1 MLRYRTRH
9 KTESEELLYGYAIE
23 KEESGIL
30 EALME
35 LPDKYRL
42 PLTLFY
48 IEEYK
53 VDEIARISWELSLSA
68 AKMRLS
74 RGRKLLKEKY
84 RKEYM

>member
-1 MLRYRTRH
+1 MMRYRARH
-9 KTESEELLYGYAIE
+9 STESDELLFGYAIE

-53 VDEIARISWELSLSA
+53 VDEIAHIMGISLSA